1 MAEEYMTAYH
11 FTKCD
16 KGSREE
22 YINLPVDHGV
32 ISMTTGYPLL
42 NANDHRYE
50 GENKNI
56 RGYCSC
62 KVIGQCRPLTPKVW
76 ESTAK
81 KHLIEGAPA
90 LTENSKLKCM
100 YGGTIS
106 FCDPPADVQKKMQE
120 QEDAEK
126 KAQEL
131 QEAQEN
137 SNSSYMGEDGM
148 GVSMDS
154 DTGEWEDNDR
164 TGTGH
169 ADFVKESLKKMIGM
183 GLAPKPEEMTGDY
196 CVATVGANVFG
207 NVSAGVGVIYD
218 RKGNIYDLGEVSV
231 GRGLSLGRVQISA
244 GEGNVPVLKN
254 NSSSEKYIDAISGV
268 SVGIDQSNGLQVG
281 ISGTLP
287 RGPES
292 SEIKLSV
299 PSIGVNGSLREVVCI
314 GNLYEKT
321 NYENVIPS
329 DR

>member
-148 GVSMDS
+148 GDSMDS
-154 DTGEWEDNDR
+154 DTDE
-164 TGTGH
+164 
-169 ADFVKESLKKMIGM
+169 
-183 GLAPKPEEMTGDY
+183 
-196 CVATVGANVFG
+196 
-207 NVSAGVGVIYD
+207 
-218 RKGNIYDLGEVSV
+218 
-231 GRGLSLGRVQISA
+231 
-244 GEGNVPVLKN
+244 
-254 NSSSEKYIDAISGV
+254 
-268 SVGIDQSNGLQVG
+268 
-281 ISGTLP
+281 
-287 RGPES
+287 
-292 SEIKLSV
+292 
-299 PSIGVNGSLREVVCI
+299 
-314 GNLYEKT
+314 
-321 NYENVIPS
+321 
-329 DR
+329 

>member
-131 QEAQEN
+131 
-137 SNSSYMGEDGM
+137 
-148 GVSMDS
+148 
-154 DTGEWEDNDR
+154 
-164 TGTGH
+164 H
-169 ADFVKESLKKMIGM
+169 ADALNRQEQRYQ
-183 GLAPKPEEMTGDY
+183 E
-196 CVATVGANVFG
+196 
-207 NVSAGVGVIYD
+207 
-218 RKGNIYDLGEVSV
+218 R
-231 GRGLSLGRVQISA
+231 RQ
-244 GEGNVPVLKN
+244 
-254 NSSSEKYIDAISGV
+254 SETA
-268 SVGIDQSNGLQVG
+268 
-281 ISGTLP
+281 
-287 RGPES
+287 
-292 SEIKLSV
+292 
-299 PSIGVNGSLREVVCI
+299 
-314 GNLYEKT
+314 LYEKVGEIGSQFT
-321 NYENVIPS
+321 TGVGKHHLGIHQFPFTSRLYHRLVCRTCREIRDEGYQHIDGQGNDDEADEYPQNLV
-329 DR
+329 

>member
-42 NANDHRYE
+42 NANDHKYE

-81 KHLIEGAPA
+81 QHLIEGAPA

-120 QEDAEK
+120 QEKDSDK
-126 KAQEL
+126 D
-131 QEAQEN
+131 
-137 SNSSYMGEDGM
+137 SNESNRAMNPLEDGKD
-148 GVSMDS
+148 GKTKKKGFLS
-154 DTGEWEDNDR
+154 DKRIGASKEYDKIAQKLGFERTGER
-164 TGTGH
+164 SHGQ
-169 ADFVKESLKKMIGM
+169 
-183 GLAPKPEEMTGDY
+183 P
-196 CVATVGANVFG
+196 
-207 NVSAGVGVIYD
+207 IY
-218 RKGNIYDLGEVSV
+218 RKGRCFISPDANRHNGGFWKMAKSIKDIKSRTSRKGTYD
-231 GRGLSLGRVQISA
+231 
-244 GEGNVPVLKN
+244 KN
-254 NSSSEKYIDAISGV
+254 LN
-268 SVGIDQSNGLQVG
+268 
-281 ISGTLP
+281 
-287 RGPES
+287 R
-292 SEIKLSV
+292 
-299 PSIGVNGSLREVVCI
+299 IG
-314 GNLYEKT
+314 
-321 NYENVIPS
+321 
-329 DR
+329 D